1 MALFPKINL
10 TFSYCKKAPFPVPF
24 FSHFLLELRI
34 LVQCTE
40 RGGRMYL
47 LSRQPYA
54 PVDNHLWRKI
64 ERGELG
70 TLEALQRMGELRPGS
85 VKREELQRDS
95 ADAAAAFW
103 ELKQLVGLTEVKQI
117 VEEIKAYIEIGQQRA
132 AHHLKC
138 EQLVLHMIF
147 SGNPGTGKTTVARLL
162 GRLFKGLGVL
172 ARGHLVEV
180 ERADLVGE
188 YIGHTAQKTREQLQK
203 AMGGLLFVDEA
214 YSLGR
219 GGEKDFGKEAIDVLV
234 KAMEDNRHDFILIL
248 AGYRREMAAFLKLNP
263 GLSSRFP
270 IQIAYPD
277 YSVAELL
284 EIAEMM
290 AQQRHY
296 SLSDAAKKRLQRYL
310 AERKR
315 DLNFSNARLVRNILE
330 KSIRRQALRLSRRER
345 LSREE
350 LIIIEEAD
358 LAVEEQ

>member
-1 MALFPKINL
+1 
-10 TFSYCKKAPFPVPF
+10 
-24 FSHFLLELRI
+24 
-34 LVQCTE
+34 
-40 RGGRMYL
+40 MYL
-47 LSRQPYA
+47 LSRQPHT
-54 PVDNHLWRKI
+54 PVDYQLWRKI
-64 ERGELG
+64 ERGEAG
-70 TLEALQRMGELRPGS
+70 TLEALQQMCEERPAGGSLREGE
-85 VKREELQRDS
+85 
-95 ADAAAAFW
+95 AAGAALW
-103 ELKQLVGLTEVKQI
+103 ELKQLVGLSGVKEI
-117 VEEIKAYIEIGQQRA
+117 VEEIKAYIEIGRQRA

-162 GRLFKGLGVL
+162 GKLFKGLGVL
-172 ARGHLVEV
+172 PKGHLVEV

-234 KAMEDNRHDFILIL
+234 KAMEDHRNGFILIL
-248 AGYRREMAAFLKLNP
+248 AGYRREMASFIKLNP

-277 YSVAELL
+277 YSVSELL
-284 EIAEMM
+284 EIADLM
-290 AQQRHY
+290 ARQRHY
-296 SLSDAAKKRLQRYL
+296 SFSEPAQRKLQRCL
-310 AERKR
+310 TERR
-315 DLNFSNARLVRNILE
+315 TELNFSNARLVRNILE
-330 KSIRRQALRLSRRER
+330 QSIRRQALRLSRLEQ

-350 LIIIEEAD
+350 LVTIEESD